1 MSGKSIETS
10 PVCQFLFMDLPKL
23 SLQIPRYHRVIVR
36 WFGQIILSI
45 LRWNVSGPIP
55 DIPKFVAI
63 AAPHTSN
70 WDFVVGMA
78 ALMALDIKV
87 CWLGKDT
94 IFRWPFGTLWEK
106 LGGTPVDRFHPN
118 GVVGQCIDLFG
129 RHEQFILG
137 LSPEGT
143 RKKTER
149 WRTGFYYIAI
159 GANVPILLVAFDY
172 PTRILHIG
180 ELFYPTGNADN
191 DIHFMHDYF
200 LNFKGKYPD
209 QY

>member
-1 MSGKSIETS
+1 MHIPE
-10 PVCQFLFMDLPKL
+10 LP
-23 SLQIPRYHRVIVR
+23 LQIPRYRRTVARWIGRTVLQLMRWRVT
-36 WFGQIILSI
+36 GML
-45 LRWNVSGPIP
+45 P

-78 ALMALDIKV
+78 ALMALDVKV
-87 CWLGKDT
+87 YWLGKDT
-94 IFRWPFGTLWEK
+94 IFLRPFGALWRK

-118 GVVGQCIDLFG
+118 GVVGQCVELFAQ
-129 RHEQFILG
+129 HEQFILG

-149 WRTGFYYIAI
+149 WRTGFYYVAF
-159 GANVPILLVAFDY
+159 GANVPILLVSFDY
-172 PTRILHIG
+172 PTHSLCIG
-180 ELFYPTGNADN
+180 ELFHPTGNMES
-191 DIHFMHDYF
+191 DIRFMHDYF
-200 LNFKGKYPD
+200 LKFKGKYPD